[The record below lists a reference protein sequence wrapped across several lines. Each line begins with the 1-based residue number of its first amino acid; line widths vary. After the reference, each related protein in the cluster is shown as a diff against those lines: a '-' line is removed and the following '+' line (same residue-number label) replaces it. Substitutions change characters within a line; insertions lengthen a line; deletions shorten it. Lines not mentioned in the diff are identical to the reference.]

1 MGAMDIE
8 HAAPVRGWS
17 LSPAREADWDAA
29 YREQLPRVYNYL
41 RFRVG
46 DATVA
51 EDLTS
56 ATFERAWVARHRY
69 RRDLAAFGTWLVAI
83 ARNLAI
89 DHFRARRPMAPLE
102 AAGALASGGVDPA
115 EHAGRQQ
122 EFERLGRLLERLPER
137 ERELVAL
144 KYGAGWTNRA
154 IGQATKL
161 SESNVGTILHRTIQ
175 ALRADWEGAS

>member
-1 MGAMDIE
+1 MDIE
-8 HAAPVRGWS
+8 GAAPARGWS
-17 LSPAREADWDAA
+17 FRATREADWDAV

-51 EDLTS
+51 EDLAS
-56 ATFERAWVARHRY
+56 ATFERAWAARHRY
-69 RRDLAAFGTWLVAI
+69 RRDLASFGTWLVAI

-89 DHFRARRPMAPLE
+89 DHLRARRPVAPLE
-102 AAGALASGGVDPA
+102 AADAVAGGPDPA
-115 EHAGRQQ
+115 ELAGRRD
-122 EFERLGRLLERLPER
+122 EHERLGRLLERLPER

-154 IGQATKL
+154 IGQAVKL